1 MALIVSFGLSG
12 WNTIF
17 STMKNQILLAI
28 GLMIMSLFACKSD
41 NNPGDAAKQSA
52 PAQAVYPV
60 LPAELYQK
68 LYNEADYLDFIF
80 HNFPF
85 SMSQKEKPSIQL
97 NVSYID
103 KATVMSIP
111 QNCKPIARQFYQIE
125 GEIILEADVY
135 YGADCNFYVFHENG
149 KASYANMMSQNG
161 VGFFQN
167 IIQQAMNA
175 AKQIGG

>member
-1 MALIVSFGLSG
+1 
-12 WNTIF
+12 
-17 STMKNQILLAI
+17 MKNQILFVA
-28 GLMIMSLFACKSD
+28 GFMIMSLFACKSD
-41 NNPGDAAKQSA
+41 NSQSNAPAQSA

-60 LPAELYQK
+60 LPAELHQK
-68 LYNEADYLDFIF
+68 LYNQVDYLDFIF
-80 HNFPF
+80 HDFPF

-103 KATVMSIP
+103 KAPVMSIP
-111 QNCKPIARQFYQIE
+111 QNCKAIARQFYQIE

-135 YGADCNFYVFHENG
+135 YGDNCNFYVFHENG